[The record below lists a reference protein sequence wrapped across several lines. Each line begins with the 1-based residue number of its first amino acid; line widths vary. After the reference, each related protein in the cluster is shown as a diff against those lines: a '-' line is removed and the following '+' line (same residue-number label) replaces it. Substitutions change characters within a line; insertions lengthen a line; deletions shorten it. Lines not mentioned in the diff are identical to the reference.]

1 MLSQSPRAAP
11 LRPPGTE
18 HEPGRALVTVG
29 LVVLTVAIVAG
40 LAVAVAGFV
49 LFESYRPAPPSGS
62 PSPWRDE
69 VRSSLTWTDRHERWS
84 GLALGASVAA
94 VALLSWVQVQGLV
107 ALRRSVVLVAGSAAV
122 LGSVASV
129 LTRPLVQW
137 QQLGLREVMVGTE
150 LDGYRAAAFD
160 DQVRFVLVDGAE
172 VSPGEY
178 ATVLVGHLAAPVVAV
193 AALLVLAIALWRA
206 RRSQG
211 GVVGEGGGTASEAG
225 RARR

>member
-1 MLSQSPRAAP
+1 MLSQSPHAAP

-18 HEPGRALVTVG
+18 HGPGRSMVTVG
-29 LVVLTVAIVAG
+29 LVALAVAIVAG

-62 PSPWRDE
+62 PSPLRDE

-84 GLALGASVAA
+84 WLALGASAAA
-94 VALLSWVQVQGLV
+94 VALLSWVQVRGLV
-107 ALRRSVVLVAGSAAV
+107 ALRRSVVLVVGAAAV
-122 LGSVASV
+122 LGSVAPI

-150 LDGYRAAAFD
+150 LEGYRAAAFD

-178 ATVLVGHLAAPVVAV
+178 VTVLVGHLAAPLVAV
-193 AALLVLAIALWRA
+193 AALLVLAVVLWRA
-206 RRSQG
+206 GRSDG
-211 GVVGEGGGTASEAG
+211 GVGVGGGATASG
-225 RARR
+225 GGWARR